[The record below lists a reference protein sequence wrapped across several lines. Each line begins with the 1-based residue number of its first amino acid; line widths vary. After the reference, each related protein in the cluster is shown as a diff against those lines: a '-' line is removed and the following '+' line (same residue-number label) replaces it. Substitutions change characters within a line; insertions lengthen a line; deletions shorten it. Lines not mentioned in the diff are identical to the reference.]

1 FLQGLREIADKYNI
15 ILIFDEVITGF
26 RLTYGSSQEYFKVK
40 ADLTCLGKIIG
51 GGLPCGAFG
60 GREEI
65 MQFLA
70 PQGDV
75 YQAGTFS
82 GNPLTVSAGFQTL
95 KILFEGNPY
104 KRLEELTK
112 YLCENIRKIAEK
124 FEIKLKINFIG
135 SMFSL
140 FFANREIIDYNTVR
154 TQDTDLFKRFYHGL
168 LKEGIYFSP
177 SGFEA
182 NFLSTAHTDQD
193 LEKTLKAME
202 KTFRNLVKLT
212 K

>member
-1 FLQGLREIADKYNI
+1 
-15 ILIFDEVITGF
+15 FDEVITGF

-60 GREEI
+60 GRKEI
-65 MQFLA
+65 MELLV
-70 PQGDV
+70 PQGSV

-82 GNPLTVSAGFQTL
+82 GNPLTVSAGLQTL

-104 KRLEELTK
+104 KKLEELTK